1 MLLLINILLYVITY
15 EYKCCITIV
24 KLLIACLEKDGVK
37 IPTLEDF
44 KTEGKTIFLRVDM
57 NCPINPDT
65 LEIIEYS
72 RIKEACETIKA
83 LNNCKVVV
91 ATHQGRVGRYDYIET
106 RQHAEILSRLLDKR
120 VEFVDDVMGPE
131 ARRRIKEMNNGDIL
145 LLDNL
150 RFCAEENYEYSLK
163 DAGNTVMVKRL
174 ARLFDI
180 CVLDCFPSAHRAHP
194 SIVGFASIMPSC
206 AGNLVAREIGT
217 LENILTVYKSPFVVV
232 LGGAKVSDRLE
243 AIDTLVSS
251 GRADKVLLT
260 GLISIIF
267 LKAMGRLPY
276 TSLTEKERM
285 QIEKA
290 KRLVVRYPNVFEVP
304 LDYAIDDGGRKEKYI
319 DKLDKDEKLLDIG
332 KKTLEHYSKIIKSS
346 GTVFMSGPAGAFERE
361 EYSHGTKGLLETIAS
376 SFSTSII
383 SGGHLNAALHK
394 FNLADKIDHIST
406 AGGALVLYL
415 AGKRLPMIEVLERA
429 TKYIEVQK

>member
-1 MLLLINILLYVITY
+1 M
-15 EYKCCITIV
+15 
-24 KLLIACLEKDGVK
+24 K

-44 KTEGKTIFLRVDM
+44 KTDGKTIFLRVDM

-83 LNNCKVVV
+83 LDNSKLVV
-91 ATHQGRVGRYDYIET
+91 ASHQGRVGRYDYIDT
-106 RQHAEILSRLLDKR
+106 RQHAEILSKLLGR
-120 VEFVDDVMGPE
+120 NVEFVEDVIGPE
-131 ARRRIKEMNNGDIL
+131 ARRRIKEMSDGDIL

-150 RFCAEENYEYSLK
+150 RFCAEENYEFPLE
-163 DAGNTVMVKRL
+163 DAANTVMIKRL
-174 ARLFDI
+174 AGLFDL

-194 SIVGFASIMPSC
+194 SIVGFASVIPSC
-206 AGNLVAREIGT
+206 AGKLVAKEVNT
-217 LENILTVYKSPFVVV
+217 LEKILTVSKSPFVVV

-267 LKAMGRLPY
+267 LKAMGRLQY
-276 TSLTEKERM
+276 TTLTDKEHA

-290 KRLVVRYPNVFEVP
+290 KRLLVRYPNVFEVP
-304 LDYAIDDGGRKEKYI
+304 LDYAVDNGKREEK
-319 DKLDKDEKLLDIG
+319 DVDELDIDEKALDIG

-361 EYSHGTKGLLETIAS
+361 AYSYGTKGLLDAIAS

-383 SGGHLNAALHK
+383 SGGHLNAALHR

-415 AGKRLPMIEVLERA
+415 AGKRLPMIEALENA
-429 TKYIEVQK
+429 VKYIEVQK

>member
-1 MLLLINILLYVITY
+1 MQIL
-15 EYKCCITIV
+15 
-24 KLLIACLEKDGVK
+24 
-37 IPTLEDF
+37 TLEDF
-44 KTEGKTIFLRVDM
+44 ETDNKTIFLRVDM

-83 LNNCKVVV
+83 LENSKLVV
-91 ATHQGRVGRYDYIET
+91 ASHQGRVGRYDYIDMK
-106 RQHAEILSRLLDKR
+106 QHAEILSKLLNR
-120 VEFVDDVMGPE
+120 NVEFVEDVIGPE
-131 ARRRIKEMNNGDIL
+131 ARRKIREMKNGDIL

-150 RFCAEENYEYSLK
+150 RFCAEENYEFPLT
-163 DAGNTVMVKRL
+163 DASNTVMVKRL
-174 ARLFDI
+174 AHLFDL

-194 SIVGFASIMPSC
+194 SIVGFASIIPSC
-206 AGNLVAREIGT
+206 AGKLVAREVGT
-217 LENILTVYKSPFVVV
+217 LEKILTVSKSPFVVV

-267 LKAMGRLPY
+267 LKAMGRLEY
-276 TSLTEKERM
+276 TSLTDKEQT

-290 KRLVVRYPNVFEVP
+290 KRLLVRYPNVFEVP
-304 LDYAIDDGGRKEKYI
+304 LDYAVDNNGKRVEKDVDD
-319 DKLDKDEKLLDIG
+319 LDIDEKALDIG
-332 KKTLEHYSKIIKSS
+332 KKTIEHYSKIINSS

-361 EYSHGTKGLLETIAS
+361 EYSYGTKALLETIAS
-376 SFSTSII
+376 SVSTSII
-383 SGGHLNAALHK
+383 SGGHLNAALHR

-415 AGKRLPMIEVLERA
+415 AGKKLPMIEVLEKA
-429 TKYIEVQK
+429 AVKYVKVHK